1 MKSLPLKTKL
11 FAITLSAILLLAA
24 ALTWRSYQG
33 ITSLSEQLQVH
44 SEKNLTNAVITQ
56 LQTKTQAYGEQIS
69 NYINAAYRIPMTMAA
84 AIKTAIENGDGSRA
98 QISEMMGAA
107 LAANKDVS
115 SIYAQFERNGFDG
128 RDSEFVDSG
137 LIYNAEST
145 GSLEIYWI
153 RNEAGQVEQQ
163 KVDDPDEKYLNA
175 RNEFG
180 IRQSEWYLCGRDK
193 KVPCLM
199 EPYLYEISP
208 GYEELITSLTS
219 PIMVNGTFRGIAGV
233 DVNLPIFQKLVD
245 ELSQSLYNGKAR
257 VTLLSEIGLVVASSH
272 YKDKLMRPLKESLP
286 ERGDALSQLH
296 KGEGLLTGKDNLYV
310 ARGLKI
316 PASNSEWSLLIELPL
331 DVALADLETLKVLV
345 AEEKTTV
352 LGSQLLLALVLAG
365 AALVAITILI
375 QSITK
380 PLSVLNKQVEQ
391 LSSADG
397 DLSQR
402 LQLDTHAELISL
414 SGGFNRFL
422 SKLRDLVIALKD
434 VSLEVRNE
442 SAENLKISQKT
453 RKATD
458 QQQSEMDNVVTATQ
472 EMSATAQEVSRIASD
487 VAVRANDIH
496 STVTASQQNLSTAVE
511 TVLELSENMHT
522 ASESITK
529 VSARSDDINRILV
542 VIGSIAEQTN
552 LLALNAAIEAA
563 RAGEQGR
570 GFAVVADEVRT
581 LASKTQESTEE
592 INNMIGSL
600 QGEVKAAVSIID
612 SGSQK
617 AGLAME
623 STREAHGSLQNVVHA
638 ISEIADHIRQV
649 ATAAEEQSSVSGE
662 ITRNLTVIG
671 DATTMLAELAQE
683 ANQSSHNV
691 TEQLDRLDKQLS
703 ALRT

>member
-137 LIYNAEST
+137 LLYNAEST

-153 RNEAGQVEQQ
+153 RNESGQVEQQ

-208 GYEELITSLTS
+208 GYEELMTSLTS
-219 PIMVNGTFRGIAGV
+219 PIMANGTFRGIAGV

-331 DVALADLETLKVLV
+331 DVALADLETLKALV

>member
-208 GYEELITSLTS
+208 GYEELMTSLTS

-296 KGEGLLTGKDNLYV
+296 KGEGLLNGKDNLYV

-331 DVALADLETLKVLV
+331 DVALADLETLKALV

>member
-208 GYEELITSLTS
+208 GYEELMTSLTS

-662 ITRNLTVIG
+662 ITRNLPVIG

>member
-107 LAANKDVS
+107 LAANNDVS
-115 SIYAQFERNGFDG
+115 STYAQFERNGFDG

-199 EPYLYEISP
+199 EPYLYEIRP
-208 GYEELITSLTS
+208 GYEELMTSLTS

-331 DVALADLETLKVLV
+331 DVALADLETLKALV

-365 AALVAITILI
+365 AALAAITILI

>member
-208 GYEELITSLTS
+208 GYEELMTSLTS
-219 PIMVNGTFRGIAGV
+219 PIMANGTFRGIAGV

-331 DVALADLETLKVLV
+331 DVALADLETLKALV

>member
-1 MKSLPLKTKL
+1 MKSLALKTKL
-11 FAITLSAILLLAA
+11 FAITLSAILLLAV

-33 ITSLSEQLQVH
+33 ITSLSEQLQIH
-44 SEKNLTNAVITQ
+44 SEENLTNAVIAQ

-69 NYINAAYRIPMTMAA
+69 NYINAAYRIPTTMAA
-84 AIKTAIENGDGSRA
+84 VIETAIENSDGSRA

-107 LAANKDVS
+107 LKVNEDIS
-115 SIYAQFERNGFDG
+115 SIYAQFEPNGFDG
-128 RDSEFVDSG
+128 RDDEFVDSG

-153 RNEAGQVEQQ
+153 RDQSGQVEQQ
-163 KVDDPDEKYLNA
+163 KVDDPNEKYLA
-175 RNEFG
+175 DLNEFG
-180 IRQSEWYLCGRDK
+180 IRQSEWYLCGRDTK
-193 KVPCLM
+193 ASCLM

-208 GYEELITSLTS
+208 GYEELMTSLTA
-219 PIMVNGTFRGIAGV
+219 PIVVNGAFRGIAGV
-233 DVNLPIFQKLVD
+233 DVNLPIFQKLVE
-245 ELSQSLYNGKAR
+245 ELSQSLYSGQAR
-257 VTLLSEIGLVVASSH
+257 VTVLSEMGLVVASSH
-272 YKDKLMRPLKESLP
+272 YKDKLMRPLNESLP
-286 ERGDALSQLH
+286 ETGDTLSQLH

-331 DVALADLETLKVLV
+331 NVALADLETLQTLV
-345 AEEKTTV
+345 ADEKTKV
-352 LGSQLLLALVLAG
+352 LGSQLLLALLLAG
-365 AALVAITILI
+365 AALAAITVLI

-380 PLSVLNKQVEQ
+380 PLAVLNKQVEQ

-422 SKLRDLVIALKD
+422 SKLRDLVLALKG

-472 EMSATAQEVSRIASD
+472 EMSATALEVSRIASD

-496 STVTASQQNLSTAVE
+496 TTVTASQKNLSTAVD

-542 VIGSIAEQTN
+542 VIRSIAEQTN

-592 INNMIGSL
+592 INSMIGSL
-600 QGEVKAAVSIID
+600 QSEVKAAVSIID

-617 AGLAME
+617 AGQAME
-623 STREAHGSLQNVVHA
+623 STHEAHGSLQNVVHA
-638 ISEIADHIRQV
+638 ISDIADHIRQV
-649 ATAAEEQSSVSGE
+649 ASAAEEQSSVSGE

-671 DATTMLAELAQE
+671 DATTMLAELAQD
-683 ANQSSHNV
+683 ANKSSHKV
-691 TEQLDRLDKQLS
+691 TDQLDRLDKQLS
-703 ALRT
+703 ELRT

>member
-33 ITSLSEQLQVH
+33 ISSLSEQLQEH
-44 SEKNLTNAVITQ
+44 SEKNLTEAVITQ

-98 QISEMMGAA
+98 QVSAMMGAA
-107 LAANKDVS
+107 LSANKDVS
-115 SIYAQFERNGFDG
+115 STYAQFERNGFDG
-128 RDSEFVDSG
+128 RDSEFLDSG
-137 LIYNAEST
+137 LIYNAERT

-153 RNEAGQVEQQ
+153 RNQSGQVEQQ
-163 KVDDPDEKYLNA
+163 KVDDPDEKYLDA

-180 IRQSEWYLCGRDK
+180 IRQSEWYLCSRDK

-208 GYEELITSLTS
+208 GYEELMTSLTA
-219 PIMVNGTFRGIAGV
+219 PIIANGTFRGIAGV

-245 ELSQSLYNGKAR
+245 ELSQSLYSGKAR

-286 ERGDALSQLH
+286 ERGDTLSKLH
-296 KGEGLLTGKDNLYV
+296 KGDGLLSGKDNLYV

-331 DVALADLETLKVLV
+331 NVALADLETLKALV
-345 AEEKTTV
+345 ADEKTSV
-352 LGSQLLLALVLAG
+352 LSSQLLLALILAG
-365 AALVAITILI
+365 AALVAITLLI

-380 PLSVLNKQVEQ
+380 PLEVLNKQVEQ

-422 SKLRDLVIALKD
+422 SKLRDLVLALKE
-434 VSLEVRNE
+434 VSHEVRSE

-496 STVTASQQNLSTAVE
+496 STVTASQQNLSSAVD

-623 STREAHGSLQNVVHA
+623 STREAHGSLQEVVQA

-691 TEQLDRLDKQLS
+691 TEQLDRLDKQLG

>member
-33 ITSLSEQLQVH
+33 ISSLSEQLQEH
-44 SEKNLTNAVITQ
+44 SEKNLTEAVITQ

-98 QISEMMGAA
+98 QVSAMMGAA

-115 SIYAQFERNGFDG
+115 STYAQFERNGFDG

-137 LIYNAEST
+137 LIYNAERT

-153 RNEAGQVEQQ
+153 RNQSGQVEQQ
-163 KVDDPDEKYLNA
+163 KVDDPDEKYLDA

-180 IRQSEWYLCGRDK
+180 IRQSEWYLCSRDK

-208 GYEELITSLTS
+208 GYEELMTSLTA
-219 PIMVNGTFRGIAGV
+219 PIIANGTFRGIAGV

-245 ELSQSLYNGKAR
+245 ELSQSLYSGKAR

-286 ERGDALSQLH
+286 ERGDTLSKLH
-296 KGEGLLTGKDNLYV
+296 KGEGLLSGKDNLYV

-331 DVALADLETLKVLV
+331 NVALADLETLKALV
-345 AEEKTTV
+345 ADEKTSV
-352 LGSQLLLALVLAG
+352 LSSQLLLALILAG
-365 AALVAITILI
+365 AALVAITLLI

-380 PLSVLNKQVEQ
+380 PLEVLNKQVEQ

-422 SKLRDLVIALKD
+422 SKLRDLVLALKE
-434 VSLEVRNE
+434 VSHEVRSE

-496 STVTASQQNLSTAVE
+496 STVTASQRNLSSAVD

-623 STREAHGSLQNVVHA
+623 STREAHGSLQEVVQA

-691 TEQLDRLDKQLS
+691 TEQLDRLDKQLG

>member
-1 MKSLPLKTKL
+1 MKSLALKTKL
-11 FAITLSAILLLAA
+11 FAITLSAILLLAV

-44 SEKNLTNAVITQ
+44 SEKNLTNAVIAQ
-56 LQTKTQAYGEQIS
+56 LQAKTQAYGEQIS
-69 NYINAAYRIPMTMAA
+69 NYINAAYRIPTTMAA
-84 AIKTAIENGDGSRA
+84 TIKTAIENGDSSRV

-107 LAANKDVS
+107 LKVNKDIS
-115 SIYAQFERNGFDG
+115 SIYAQFEANGFDG

-137 LIYNAEST
+137 LIYSAEST

-153 RNEAGQVEQQ
+153 RNQSGQVEQQ
-163 KVDDPDEKYLNA
+163 KVDDPNEKYFDSL
-175 RNEFG
+175 NEFG

-193 KVPCLM
+193 KVSCLM

-208 GYEELITSLTS
+208 GYEELMTSLTA
-219 PIMVNGTFRGIAGV
+219 PIIVNGTFRGIAGV
-233 DVNLPIFQKLVD
+233 DVNLPIFQKLVE
-245 ELSQSLYNGKAR
+245 ELSQSLYSGKAR
-257 VTLLSEIGLVVASSH
+257 VTVLSEMGLVVASSH
-272 YKDKLMRPLKESLP
+272 YKDKLMRPLKEFLP
-286 ERGDALSQLH
+286 ETGDALSQLH

-331 DVALADLETLKVLV
+331 NVALADLETLQALV
-345 AEEKTTV
+345 AEEKTKV

-365 AALVAITILI
+365 AALAAITVLI

-422 SKLRDLVIALKD
+422 SKLRDLVLALKG

-472 EMSATAQEVSRIASD
+472 EMSATALEVSRIASD

-496 STVTASQQNLSTAVE
+496 TTVTASQKNLSIAVD

-542 VIGSIAEQTN
+542 VIRSIAEQTN

-592 INNMIGSL
+592 INSMIGSL
-600 QGEVKAAVSIID
+600 QSEVKAAVSIID

-623 STREAHGSLQNVVHA
+623 STNEAHGSLQNVVHA
-638 ISEIADHIRQV
+638 ISDIADHIRQV
-649 ATAAEEQSSVSGE
+649 ASAAEEQSSVSGE

-683 ANQSSHNV
+683 ANKSSHKV
-691 TEQLDRLDKQLS
+691 TGQLDRLDKQLS

>member
-208 GYEELITSLTS
+208 GYEELMTSLTS

-623 STREAHGSLQNVVHA
+623 STREAHGSLQEVVQA

-691 TEQLDRLDKQLS
+691 TEQLDRLDKQLG

>member
-208 GYEELITSLTS
+208 GYEELMTSLTS